1 MGRSARIIVLIVVLL
16 GFAAVVCGGFL
27 YILSG
32 GDIVDYV
39 QTALA
44 RLSLASRE
52 ADLSRSV
59 SSDRSPVR
67 FVVSSGDTPRVIAR
81 SLSEARLILDAD
93 LFVDY
98 VRAEGLDTELEAGTY
113 FLNQAQTIP
122 QIARALTDSR
132 SSFVPFRILEGWRLE
147 EIAGAVAEQG
157 ISRDEFLAESR
168 ARNFALSAA
177 RPDGF
182 AFLQDADRN
191 ASLEGYLYP
200 AKYSIRKDDTPR
212 SVLEK
217 MLQAF
222 GDNLTPD
229 IQPAADAAGLSL
241 YDVVTLA
248 SIIERE
254 AVVPEERPI
263 IAQVFLSRLRQGM
276 TLDADP
282 TVQYAIAE
290 DPDSVR
296 RYRYWK
302 QDLNRADLE
311 YDSPYNTYANRGL
324 PPGPIC
330 NPRLE
335 SLEAVVHPAA
345 TNYLYFVAKGDGSH
359 AFAATL
365 DEHLENVEKYRDQ

>member
-1 MGRSARIIVLIVVLL
+1 MRFYPI
-16 GFAAVVCGGFL
+16 AATG
-27 YILSG
+27 
-32 GDIVDYV
+32 
-39 QTALA
+39 
-44 RLSLASRE
+44 LSLAVAALAVWQVVESSN
-52 ADLSRSV
+52 DLDDVPRYSPPASPVDAVVEISIDTGTSPQDIGEELEDAGIIASATQFNILV
-59 SSDRSPVR
+59 SLLGYEGILQAGEYEFQPRSPVLS
-67 FVVSSGDTPRVIAR
+67 VVYRIRRGETSTR
-81 SLSEARLILDAD
+81 S
-93 LFVDY
+93 VT
-98 VRAEGLDTELEAGTY
+98 V
-113 FLNQAQTIP
+113 
-122 QIARALTDSR
+122 
-132 SSFVPFRILEGWRLE
+132 LEGWRLE
-147 EIAGAVAEQG
+147 EIADAVAEQG
-157 ISRDEFLAESR
+157 ISRDEFLAEAR

-182 AFLQDADRN
+182 AFLQDAGRN

-212 SVLEK
+212 SVLGK

-248 SIIERE
+248 SVIERE

-282 TVQYAIAE
+282 TVQYAVAE

-296 RYRYWK
+296 RYGYWK
-302 QDLNRADLE
+302 RELTRADLE

-330 NPRLE
+330 SPRLE
-335 SLEAVVHPAA
+335 SLEAVVHPAT

-359 AFAATL
+359 AFAVTL
-365 DEHLENVEKYRDQ
+365 DEHLENIEKYRDQ